1 MERIALIVNQIK
13 FKTSR
18 LKSSLSD
25 YSDADVLVR
34 DTIAI
39 AGVGDDSA
47 TRLADK
53 RGKGLYLRIMH
64 HLLTA

>member
-13 FKTSR
+13 FKTSS

-25 YSDADVLVR
+25 YSDAYVLVR

-39 AGVGDDSA
+39 TGVRDDSA

-53 RGKGLYLRIMH
+53 RGKRLCLKIMQ

>member
-13 FKTSR
+13 FKTLS

-25 YSDADVLVR
+25 YSDAYVLVR

-39 AGVGDDSA
+39 TGVGDNSA

-53 RGKGLYLRIMH
+53 RGKELYLKIMH